1 MSLSANRSLIL
12 WISLIWQCTTLL
24 QIGEPEQIQQSTVRK
39 RRRHLSTTSAELQ
52 SPGAI
57 AQIIFLSVLIWLY
70 QIKKIKIGISLLPNC
85 AFPEPCLLTN
95 QRFLAVISFGIISW
109 SLKKLVYKLKDLRSL
124 FWMTGSCFNNI
135 VGLGHPC
142 NAETSQWKSCPSFF
156 LLQVMHITYF
166 RKWNFF
172 RDVLHKHEI
181 VQKGATLLYSSC
193 SNFI

>member
-24 QIGEPEQIQQSTVRK
+24 RIGEPEKIQESTVRK

-57 AQIIFLSVLIWLY
+57 VQIIFLSVLIWLY

-124 FWMTGSCFNNI
+124 FGWRDLASIILYVWDIRVTPKLLNGRVALHFFSC
-135 VGLGHPC
+135 
-142 NAETSQWKSCPSFF
+142 K
-156 LLQVMHITYF
+156 
-166 RKWNFF
+166 
-172 RDVLHKHEI
+172 
-181 VQKGATLLYSSC
+181 
-193 SNFI
+193 